1 MKRIFA
7 LIIAL
12 MLLVSFAACAN
23 EETETPETPE
33 TPETVENTET
43 EEDLALYEE
52 MLVNF
57 GGTRKFDGTIVVS
70 RKGSFYDFAEGIED
84 CSAMDPSSYYTW
96 IASRTENS
104 DKVKVVPA
112 GFESEV
118 YAYPADF
125 FEGETAKYF
134 GVSAEYLQGSEY
146 YYSEPGCYYSDAVSS
161 SEEYTYVEYVSAEK
175 SDDSVTIHFN
185 LTNTSGSTAYAL
197 TVNLLPEGGYNY
209 VSYIAE

>member
-7 LIIAL
+7 LLIAF

-23 EETETPETPE
+23 EETEI
-33 TPETVENTET
+33 T
-43 EEDLALYEE
+43 EEDLALYKE

-57 GGTRKFDGTIVVS
+57 GGTLKFDGSIVVS

-84 CSAMDPSSYYTW
+84 CSAMEPNSYYTW
-96 IASRTENS
+96 VVSGTENS
-104 DKVKVVPA
+104 DKVKVTPA

-118 YAYPADF
+118 YAYSADF
-125 FEGETAKYF
+125 FEGEVNKYF
-134 GVSAEYLQGSEY
+134 GVSAEYLQESEY
-146 YYSEPGCYYSDAVSS
+146 YYSEPGCYYSDGVSS

-175 SDDSVTIHFN
+175 SDDFVTIHFT
-185 LTNTSGSTAYAL
+185 LTNTSGSTNHAL
-197 TVNLLPEGGYNY
+197 KVKLLADGGYNY

>member
-1 MKRIFA
+1 MKRFIAF
-7 LIIAL
+7 IIAAML
-12 MLLVSFAACAN
+12 MISFAACAN
-23 EETETPETPE
+23 EETEI
-33 TPETVENTET
+33 T
-43 EEDLALYEE
+43 EEDIALYNE

-57 GGTRKFDGTIVVS
+57 GGTLKFDGSIVVS

-84 CSAMDPSSYYTW
+84 CSAMEPNSYYTW
-96 IASRTENS
+96 VVSGTENS
-104 DKVKVVPA
+104 DKVKVAPA

-118 YAYPADF
+118 YAYSADF
-125 FEGETAKYF
+125 FEGEVTRYF

-146 YYSEPGCYYSDAVSS
+146 YHSEPGCYYSDAVSS

-185 LTNTSGSTAYAL
+185 LTNTAGSTAYAL

-209 VSYIAE
+209 ISYIAE

>member
-7 LIIAL
+7 LLIAF

-23 EETETPETPE
+23 EETEI
-33 TPETVENTET
+33 T
-43 EEDLALYEE
+43 EEDVALYKE

-57 GGTRKFDGTIVVS
+57 GGTLKFDGSIVVS

-84 CSAMDPSSYYTW
+84 CSAMEPNSYYTW
-96 IASRTENS
+96 IDSRTENS
-104 DKVKVVPA
+104 DKVKVTPA

-118 YAYPADF
+118 YAYSADF
-125 FEGETAKYF
+125 FEGEVTEYF
-134 GVSAEYLQGSEY
+134 GVSAEYLQGSEF

-175 SDDSVTIHFN
+175 SGDSVTIHFT
-185 LTNTSGSTAYAL
+185 LTNTSGSTNHAL
-197 TVNLLPEGGYNY
+197 NEKVLPDGGYNY

>member
-1 MKRIFA
+1 MKRFIAF
-7 LIIAL
+7 IIAAML
-12 MLLVSFAACAN
+12 MLSFAACAQ
-23 EETETPETPE
+23 EET
-33 TPETVENTET
+33 VIT

-57 GGTRKFDGTIVVS
+57 GGTKKFDGSIVVS
-70 RKGSFYDFAEGIED
+70 RKGSFYDFEAIED
-84 CSAMDPSSYYTW
+84 CSAMEPNSYYTW
-96 IASRTENS
+96 IVSRTENS
-104 DKVKVVPA
+104 DKVKVAPA

-125 FEGETAKYF
+125 FEGEVTSYF
-134 GVSAEYLQGSEY
+134 GVSAEYLHGSEFY
-146 YYSEPGCYYSDAVSS
+146 HSEPGCYYSDAVSS

-185 LTNTSGSTAYAL
+185 LTNTNGTTGHAL
-197 TVNLLPEGGYNY
+197 NVKLLADGGYNY

>member
-1 MKRIFA
+1 MKGIIMKKFIA

-12 MLLVSFAACAN
+12 MLLVSFCACAN
-23 EETETPETPE
+23 EETSEPEN
-33 TPETVENTET
+33 VVT
-43 EEDLALYEE
+43 EEDVALYEE

-57 GGTRKFDGTIVVS
+57 GATRKFDGTIVVS

-84 CSAMDPSSYYTW
+84 CSAMEPNSFYTW
-96 IASRTENS
+96 IVSRTENS

-118 YAYPADF
+118 YAYSADF
-125 FEGETAKYF
+125 FEGEVTEFF
-134 GVSAEYLQGSEY
+134 GVTAEYLQGSEY

-185 LTNTSGSTAYAL
+185 LTNTAGSTAYAL

>member
-1 MKRIFA
+1 MKRFIAF
-7 LIIAL
+7 IIAAML
-12 MLLVSFAACAN
+12 MISFAACAK
-23 EETETPETPE
+23 EETAI
-33 TPETVENTET
+33 T
-43 EEDLALYEE
+43 EEDIALYNE

-57 GGTRKFDGTIVVS
+57 GGTLKFDGSIVVS
-70 RKGSFYDFAEGIED
+70 RKGSFYDFEAIED
-84 CSAMDPSSYYTW
+84 CSAMEPNSFYTW
-96 IASRTENS
+96 IVSRTENS
-104 DKVKVVPA
+104 DKVKVAPA

-118 YAYPADF
+118 YAYSADF
-125 FEGETAKYF
+125 FESEVASYF

-175 SDDSVTIHFN
+175 SDDSVTIHLN
-185 LTNTSGSTAYAL
+185 LTNTAGSTAYAL